1 MYSVGIGKTT
11 LANEICLKWAKDS
24 DFFLSNEFDLVILIR
39 LRAVQQRTLQQVMI
53 DTVGSKEAYDE
64 LVTKSHGN
72 RCLIILEGL
81 DEISSHWWQNDMIFC
96 QLVEDTISNSLSH
109 ANILVTSRPHACVPL
124 YKNIKN
130 YTRTIEIVGFDKPRI
145 KEYAELYFHN
155 SDTAEK
161 FMDQINNDPHISSL
175 CYVPLCLNMVLGN
188 FKRSNKTL
196 FHTSLTE
203 LYQSFIISKV
213 NEHIHLKK
221 AVSLGTI
228 LQSDEPS
235 FKNLARLLS
244 GIPVVLSKEALVI
257 IFLLSKLSYKSYFE
271 WSERFSY
278 VIFNNER
285 NTKRNPKIIFTNAD
299 LALCNITNSG
309 NDACGLL
316 KATNTLFATG
326 NTAVYTFNHLSVQ
339 EYFCALY
346 ISLLP
351 EDQQLQLLKDHITDH
366 PHMWPFYTGITKLRS
381 PDVLHYLQQ
390 FFLQDNQLDKTIFT
404 DCTTVKK
411 NQNASTYETIVVL
424 NCIYEARLQLS
435 LDFSEYKLFSLFIT
449 LHNLLPYDFMSISYL
464 MSVLPITHLFLRSCS
479 IGDQEAGMLARCKHF
494 IPSLKVLDLSYND
507 MTHRGMKSVVTIIKS
522 SPSLTHFAVFRNPIG
537 DDGIQI
543 VSLLKLKHLTQLDL
557 GFISCSDQKMT
568 EVNSCSLCECFE
580 HSNALQS
587 LEIGYNKI
595 EDNGIIRIINNLPST
610 LVRLIVTY
618 CYFTYNG
625 AVGIGEMLKINR
637 TLKYL
642 HIAGNPIGD
651 DGISAIAGS
660 LHFNTT
666 LIQLV
671 ARTCKF
677 CVKGAESLAKML
689 QVNKILTHLDIS
701 NNDIGDDGI
710 TAVTCS
716 VQANTT
722 LLELTAFKCELH
734 SIGLQSIDEMLKNNK
749 TLKKLDIAYNGDED
763 VAISKVVDTF
773 FKSDCNLVE
782 LNLGN
787 ADYGE
792 CEVTEKCFDT
802 AYQENSSQPGSRA
815 AHCSKHVNNINF
827 GDMTGQFASQVC

>member
-1 MYSVGIGKTT
+1 MSHIGIGKTT
-11 LANEICLKWAKDS
+11 LANEICLQWAKDEQC
-24 DFFLSNEFDLVILIR
+24 FLSNDYDLVILIR
-39 LRAVQQRTLQQVMI
+39 LRAIQKRTLQQVMI
-53 DTVGSKEAYDE
+53 DAVGSEAAYDE
-64 LVTKSHGN
+64 LLTKCHGN

-81 DEISSHWWQNDMIFC
+81 DEISAHWQQNDPVFS
-96 QLVEDTISNSLSH
+96 QLIENSVFLSN
-109 ANILVTSRPHACVPL
+109 ANILVTSRPHACVHL
-124 YKNIKN
+124 YKDIRG
-130 YTRTIEIVGFDKPRI
+130 YARMIEIVGFGKPQI
-145 KEYAELYFHN
+145 KEYAELYFRN
-155 SDTAEK
+155 SNTAEK
-161 FMDQINNDPHISSL
+161 FMEQISNELRISSL
-175 CYVPLCLNMVLGN
+175 CYVPLCLNMVLQCFN
-188 FKRSNKTL
+188 YNNETL
-196 FHTSLTE
+196 HTTLTE
-203 LYQSFIISKV
+203 LCQSFIISKV
-213 NEHIHLKK
+213 DEDIQFKK
-221 AVSLGTI
+221 AVSLGIVLENDQQFLKDLAII
-228 LQSDEPS
+228 LSDVP
-235 FKNLARLLS
+235 ND
-244 GIPVVLSKEALVI
+244 LSKEALKTL
-257 IFLLSKLSYKSYFE
+257 FLLSKLAYKSFFE
-271 WSERFSY
+271 WFDHTIY
-278 VIFNNER
+278 VIG
-285 NTKRNPKIIFTNAD
+285 KRSPKIIFTKKD
-299 LALCNITNSG
+299 LAQCNITNSG

-351 EDQQLQLLKDHITDH
+351 EDQQLQLLKHHITDY
-366 PHMWPFYTGITKLRS
+366 PYMWPFYAGITKLRS
-381 PDVLHYLQQ
+381 PDVLQYVQQ
-390 FFLQDNQLDKTIFT
+390 CFLQENQLDKTNFI
-404 DCTTVKK
+404 DCKTVKL
-411 NQNASTYETIVVL
+411 NQNVDKYGTIVIL
-424 NCIYEARLQLS
+424 NSIHEVPLQLS
-435 LDFSEYKLFSLFIT
+435 LGFSKHKCKHEVFSLFIT
-449 LHNLLPYDFMSISYL
+449 SQLLSPYDFLSISYL
-464 MSVLPITHLFLRSCS
+464 MSVFPIAHLFLRSCF

-537 DDGIQI
+537 DDGIQMF
-543 VSLLKLKHLTQLDL
+543 SLLKLKHLIQLDL
-557 GFISCSDQKMT
+557 GFISCFDQEMT
-568 EVNSCSLCECFE
+568 EVNSCTLCECFE

-610 LVRLIVTY
+610 LVCLIITD

-625 AVGIGEMLKINR
+625 AVGIGEMLKINH

-651 DGISAIAGS
+651 DGISAISDS

-722 LLELTAFKCELH
+722 LLELTAFKCEFH
-734 SIGLQSIDEMLKNNK
+734 SKGLQSIDEMLKNNK

-763 VAISKVVDTF
+763 VVISKVVDTF
-773 FKSDCNLVE
+773 FKSDCNLIE

-787 ADYGE
+787 ADYDE
-792 CEVTEKCFDT
+792 CVITEKCFDT
-802 AYQENSSQPGSRA
+802 AYQENSNQPGSRA